1 MALKDKLK
9 GIKYLRWVKSTDDS
23 FSFRPQEIYPLLRVE
38 GDNDLVVKDE
48 TEEEIYVEPEDLQ
61 FFVPVTDEEYR
72 DSLKQLRS
80 RPQQISTNSSV
91 STPQAITTHTV
102 STAPSIVSLELEQIP
117 HWALYLTISNEG
129 IFATS
134 ESIDEVS
141 KMKEKVSLTSP
152 IILKIPKR
160 KIPLETLAM
169 WFKEGKIT
177 YEEFEKEMKS
187 TFGGL
192 TL

>member
-23 FSFRPQEIYPLLRVE
+23 FSFRPQEIYPLIRVE

-48 TEEEIYVEPEDLQ
+48 SEEEIYVEQEDLQ

-72 DSLKQLRS
+72 DSRRQVHS
-80 RPQQISTNSSV
+80 RPPITGMVSAQTAIPSNVVTSGPSV
-91 STPQAITTHTV
+91 VTIEIDQF
-102 STAPSIVSLELEQIP
+102 P
-117 HWALYLTISNEG
+117 HWAQYITISNEG

-134 ESIDEVS
+134 DSIDEVS

-152 IILKIPKR
+152 IVLKIPKR
-160 KIPLETLAM
+160 KVPLETLAM

-192 TL
+192 SI